1 MSPRKSSLESSSRT
15 PFDAASHGIRW
26 SRALWVWL
34 GIVVVESV
42 HGALRQAFLA
52 PAIGDLPARQVGVIV
67 GSGLILAIAWLC
79 IRWIDARRPRQQFAI
94 GAVWVALIVA
104 FEVSLGLALGYSR
117 ERMLSDYDIAHGGW
131 MGFGLLC
138 LLCAPWLTAKVRGL
152 R

>member
-1 MSPRKSSLESSSRT
+1 MPTRNASSRI
-15 PFDAASHGIRW
+15 PSDAASHRIRW
-26 SRALWVWL
+26 SRALLVWL

-52 PAIGDLPARQVGVIV
+52 PAIGDLPARQMGVIV

-94 GAVWVALIVA
+94 GAVWVVLIVA
-104 FEVSLGLALGYSR
+104 FEIGLGLALGYSPAR
-117 ERMLSDYDIAHGGW
+117 IVSDYDPTRGGW